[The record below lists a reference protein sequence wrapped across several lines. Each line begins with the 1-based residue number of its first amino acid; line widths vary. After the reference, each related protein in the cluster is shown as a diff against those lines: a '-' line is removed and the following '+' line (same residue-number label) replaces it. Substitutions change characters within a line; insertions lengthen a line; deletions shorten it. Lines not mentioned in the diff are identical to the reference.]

1 MEFKYLN
8 TWYLFYIINKEKY
21 LLFLKG
27 ITLLMMG
34 TADALPTEPA
44 EKPVFVEDMSEQ
56 QLASAV
62 SS

>member
-1 MEFKYLN
+1 M
-8 TWYLFYIINKEKY
+8 
-21 LLFLKG
+21 
-27 ITLLMMG
+27 TLLMMG

-62 SS
+62 SHMKNVVGTFI